1 MYREL
6 PRGCLNTYF
15 TIECPEK
22 KRPNLTEGHALY
34 GCGHLIE
41 AAAYVYC
48 LEQVDNGCNL
58 ASLFVSPEA
67 EISEAAPEES
77 LPGTLPTLLVPGERL
92 VQTTGTDDLYGN
104 PAFRMENVTLKAIPY
119 PCGATGSRERCWSG
133 STPGCNGKFTGFFS
147 GRFCCNH

>member
-41 AAAYVYC
+41 AAAAYVYC

-67 EISEAAPEES
+67 EISQAAPEES

-92 VQTTGTDDLYGN
+92 VQTTGTDDLRLPDGECD
-104 PAFRMENVTLKAIPY
+104 PE
-119 PCGATGSRERCWSG
+119 SRPLPLWCNRE
-133 STPGCNGKFTGFFS
+133 PGEMLVWLHA
-147 GRFCCNH
+147 RV